1 MSETE
6 DDHGDGGH
14 DDEDVDD
21 DGDCDGDN
29 IILLITIF
37 MMSPMLVLML
47 SEREGSFP
55 ETFEN

>member
-6 DDHGDGGH
+6 DDHYGND
-14 DDEDVDD
+14 
-21 DGDCDGDN
+21 
-29 IILLITIF
+29 IMLLIMIF

-55 ETFEN
+55 ETFKN